1 MLDYVTA
8 KLGRGGGGGMEGRER
23 EELDSGRKLETQSL
37 GFYLLLLFS
46 YFKPA
51 VCVDRS
57 VRCLNAKAVIHE
69 Q

>member
-8 KLGRGGGGGMEGRER
+8 KLGGGGGGGREGR
-23 EELDSGRKLETQSL
+23 EELDGGRKLETQSL
-37 GFYLLLLFS
+37 GFYILLLFS